1 MSEILAI
8 LSILIALMTF
18 LFDLVY
24 PKVTKILETS
34 IPDKS
39 RIEERKETRR
49 GIFLI
54 LISRLLPIL
63 LLFLILFYLCLPTT
77 IEVCTNS
84 MFDLWGFDIL
94 KSFFVLLEFIVF
106 VFVAITGILL
116 LRVINKYR
124 SIGKS

>member
-1 MSEILAI
+1 
-8 LSILIALMTF
+8 
-18 LFDLVY
+18 
-24 PKVTKILETS
+24 
-34 IPDKS
+34 
-39 RIEERKETRR
+39 
-49 GIFLI
+49 
-54 LISRLLPIL
+54 
-63 LLFLILFYLCLPTT
+63 
-77 IEVCTNS
+77 